1 MTEQTMEAM
10 PPDTGDQPAREE
22 RSVGTAYLAM
32 IGFPVGAHRWYL
44 GHTTAGILYVVTFV
58 LLALARFAFRERVEA
73 DFAPIWT
80 VAVALVVAQLILDAI
95 AIPRWVR
102 RDPEAPLPAP
112 LLILLAVLAT
122 IFVLPLLLDAL
133 GAVFTAVFGRERV
146 GRQVAMMVI
155 AILGV
160 PLVLWGYVVMVEH
173 MLRHL
178 TEVWQRRVRPWLWLA
193 PGLFFLYT
201 FLVYPTYGTIR
212 RSLYDRAGDTFVGLE
227 NYEWFFNSPN
237 TLIALRNNVL
247 WLVFFTGISVVV
259 GLIVAT
265 LFDRVRYENFAKT
278 VVFVPM
284 AISFVAASVVWRF
297 MYVWNP
303 PNANQTGTLNAIIVA
318 LGGEPVDFISTRSI
332 NNFALIM
339 VACWVWVGFCMVILS
354 AGIKSI
360 DRELLEAARVDGATE
375 WQVFR
380 RIQLPL
386 LAPTIAVVTTTMLI
400 FALKTFDIV
409 YAMTNGNYDTNV
421 IALEMWS
428 QFSFNQ
434 YGRASAVA
442 VVLLAAIVPVMA
454 YNIRQFR
461 RQEEVR

>member
-1 MTEQTMEAM
+1 
-10 PPDTGDQPAREE
+10 
-22 RSVGTAYLAM
+22 
-32 IGFPVGAHRWYL
+32 
-44 GHTTAGILYVVTFV
+44 
-58 LLALARFAFRERVEA
+58 
-73 DFAPIWT
+73 
-80 VAVALVVAQLILDAI
+80 
-95 AIPRWVR
+95 
-102 RDPEAPLPAP
+102 
-112 LLILLAVLAT
+112 
-122 IFVLPLLLDAL
+122 
-133 GAVFTAVFGRERV
+133 
-146 GRQVAMMVI
+146 
-155 AILGV
+155 
-160 PLVLWGYVVMVEH
+160 
-173 MLRHL
+173 
-178 TEVWQRRVRPWLWLA
+178 
-193 PGLFFLYT
+193 
-201 FLVYPTYGTIR
+201 
-212 RSLYDRAGDTFVGLE
+212 
-227 NYEWFFNSPN
+227 
-237 TLIALRNNVL
+237 LIALRNNVL